1 MNKNQQRIAKEEA
14 DKLMAI
20 PGNVRGAVI
29 LADLEYAR
37 RKGGIEVIKKIK
49 ERLKELGYPVD
60 VEEIKPMEKYPEALS
75 VLIILLVKEVLNL
88 TDEEIFEMGGAAIKL
103 SPFIKILT
111 KYFVS
116 AKRIF
121 EESPK
126 YWEKYFD
133 FGKMEP
139 IEFNGK
145 EGYTILRL
153 IGYKFHPIICIF
165 HKGYFT
171 QVARIATGKKVIKIE
186 ETKCV
191 YRGDPYHEYFVSW
204 K

>member
-1 MNKNQQRIAKEEA
+1 MNKNQQKITKEEA

-20 PGNVRGAVI
+20 PGNVKGAVI

-37 RKGGIEVIKKIK
+37 RKGGIEAIKKIK
-49 ERLKELGYPVD
+49 ERLKELVYPVD
-60 VEEIKPMEKYPEALS
+60 IEEIKPMEKYPEALS

-116 AKRIF
+116 PKKCF
-121 EESPK
+121 EQAPK

-133 FGKMEP
+133 FGKIEP
-139 IEFNGK
+139 AEYNGK
-145 EGYTILRL
+145 EGYTILRV
-153 IGYKFHPIICIF
+153 IGYKFHPIICIY
-165 HKGYFT
+165 HMGYFT
-171 QVARIATGKKVIKIE
+171 QVVKIATGKKIIESKEIKCI
-186 ETKCV
+186 
-191 YRGDPYHEYFVSW
+191 YRGDPYHEYFISW

>member
-1 MNKNQQRIAKEEA
+1 MNKNQQETTKEEI

-29 LADLEYAR
+29 LANLEYALQ
-37 RKGGIEVIKKIK
+37 KGGEKIIKKIK
-49 ERLKELGYPVD
+49 ERLKKLGYSVD
-60 VEEIKPMEKYPEALS
+60 TEKIKPMEKYPEALS

-88 TDEEIFEMGGAAIKL
+88 TDEEIFEMGGASIKL

-116 AKRIF
+116 IKKFF
-121 EESPK
+121 EQAPK

-133 FGKMEP
+133 FGKIEP
-139 IEFNGK
+139 VEYNEK
-145 EGYTILRL
+145 KGYAILRV
-153 IGYKFHPIICIF
+153 IDYKFHPLICIY
-165 HKGYFT
+165 HRGYFV
-171 QVARIATGKKVIKIE
+171 QIAKIAIGKKIIKSKEI
-186 ETKCV
+186 KCIH
-191 YRGDPYHEYFVSW
+191 RGDPYHEYSLSW